1 MLPAPVSTVA
11 PSVAT
16 GRPIRWGVVATGS
29 IAARVVQDLA
39 LLDDAILQAV
49 SSRSEASARAFAE
62 KFGFATAYS
71 DAGGAPGYERLLA
84 DTAVDVVYVATPHA
98 QHHEVALAALRAG
111 KHVLCEKPI
120 AMDAVQARELVDLA
134 RERGLFLMEA
144 VWTRFLPSFCRA
156 VEILRSGEIG
166 EPRWLQADLGF
177 VPAFDP
183 ASRIWD
189 PAAGGG
195 ALLDLAVYPLT
206 WALGVF
212 GEPLSMLASG
222 VLTPDGVD
230 LQNSLTLSY
239 QGGAHAQ
246 LITSIGAECPS
257 VVTVGGAEGWLR
269 SSAPLFNPAE
279 LIIQP
284 RSGTPR
290 TERFEVTGHGFSYE
304 LREVTRCLQAG
315 LAESPFMTPEESVAM
330 MEQLDEARRQ
340 MGLRYPSDPQTPTG
354 ADHLADTPAPRTALR
369 AL

>member
-1 MLPAPVSTVA
+1 M
-11 PSVAT
+11 
-16 GRPIRWGVVATGS
+16 
-29 IAARVVQDLA
+29 
-39 LLDDAILQAV
+39 
-49 SSRSEASARAFAE
+49 
-62 KFGFATAYS
+62 
-71 DAGGAPGYERLLA
+71 
-84 DTAVDVVYVATPHA
+84 VYIATPHA
-98 QHHEVALAALRAG
+98 QHYAVALAALKAG

-134 RERGLFLMEA
+134 RDRGLFLMEA

-177 VPAFDP
+177 VPDFDP
-183 ASRIWD
+183 TSRIWD

-212 GEPLSMLASG
+212 GELRSMLASG
-222 VLTPDGVD
+222 VLTPEGVD

-239 QGGAHAQ
+239 HGGAHAQ
-246 LITSIGAECPS
+246 LSTSIGAECPS
-257 VVTVGGAEGWLR
+257 VVTVGGTEGWLR

-290 TERFEVTGHGFSYE
+290 TERFDVTGHGYSYE

-315 LAESPFMTPEESVAM
+315 LAESPFMTPESSVGTRELLGETRLQM
-330 MEQLDEARRQ
+330 RR
-340 MGLRYPSDPQTPTG
+340 RYPSDLQIPTA
-354 ADHLADTPAPRTALR
+354 ADPLAGTPAPHTALR
-369 AL
+369 A

>member
-1 MLPAPVSTVA
+1 MLPAPVSTTA
-11 PSVAT
+11 PSLAT

-29 IAARVVQDLA
+29 IALRVVQDLA
-39 LLDDAILQAV
+39 LLEDAVLLAV
-49 SSRSEASARAFAE
+49 SSRSEASARSFAE

-71 DAGGAPGYERLLA
+71 DAGETPGYERLLA
-84 DTAVDVVYVATPHA
+84 DPAVDVVYIATPHA
-98 QHHEVALAALRAG
+98 QHHAVALAALNAG

-120 AMDAVQARELVDLA
+120 AMDAVQAGELSDLA
-134 RERGLFLMEA
+134 RARGLFLMEA

-177 VPAFDP
+177 VPAYDP
-183 ASRIWD
+183 TSRIWD

-212 GEPLSMLASG
+212 GEPRSMLASG
-222 VLTPDGVD
+222 VLTPEGVD
-230 LQNSLTLSY
+230 LQNSLALDYES
-239 QGGAHAQ
+239 GAHAQ

-257 VVTVGGAEGWLR
+257 VVTVGGTEGWLR

-284 RSGTPR
+284 RSGTTR

-315 LAESPFMTPEESVAM
+315 LTESPFMTPGESVAM
-330 MEQLDEARRQ
+330 MELLDEARRQ
-340 MGLRYPSDPQTPTG
+340 MGLRYPSDPQFPTA
-354 ADHLADTPAPRTALR
+354 ADPLAGSPEPRRALR
-369 AL
+369 A